1 MKKLL
6 LTAILAASFVACD
19 KKAETPTDAN
29 TTEPTTAETPAETPT
44 KTEEPTAATSTPK
57 FSSPEVQKVAD
68 EYAAFVKEYIAA
80 YKSGDAT
87 KIQALV
93 AKQQEWGT
101 KMSSA
106 MTSMTPDDVKAW
118 TDFTQQ
124 LGKEMSDAA
133 MAK

>member
-19 KKAETPTDAN
+19 KKAETTADSSAS
-29 TTEPTTAETPAETPT
+29 EPTKTETPAETPA
-44 KTEEPTAATSTPK
+44 KADEAPSGTSTPK

-68 EYAAFVKEYIAA
+68 EYAAFVKEYVAA

-101 KMSSA
+101 KMTSA
-106 MTSMTPDDVKAW
+106 MSSMTADDVKAW

-124 LGKEMSDAA
+124 LGKEMSDAT